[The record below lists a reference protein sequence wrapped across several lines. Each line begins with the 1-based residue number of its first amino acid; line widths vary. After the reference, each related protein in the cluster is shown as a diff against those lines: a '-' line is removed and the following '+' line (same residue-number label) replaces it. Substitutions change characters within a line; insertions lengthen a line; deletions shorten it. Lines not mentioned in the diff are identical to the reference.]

1 MELKKDLLEGI
12 HSIELL
18 NRVGESLILTDDE
31 LNISWFN
38 ECAGDLLNTVAP
50 HMNLEDA
57 DSFLGMN
64 LKSFHRAD
72 QIRII
77 EHGPLPY
84 TSTIHLF
91 QTFSAHIVVDRLPES
106 RGYILT
112 WKDVTDYENELLSGR
127 KLMEELY
134 TPIIGTMIDH
144 TFLAAITGFLSEQ
157 RIEHMTGKLLSFA
170 GANQAEY
177 ILFDFSEMYSVPDEA
192 VIDKLEQLVQALNLM
207 GTEAI
212 CVGLKPGMARQM
224 ISRGYGLSIKAFPSF
239 KQGMGY
245 VLKNLGYT
253 LVKS

>member
-1 MELKKDLLEGI
+1 MEPKRGFLEGVNT
-12 HSIELL
+12 IELL

-38 ECAGDLLNTVAP
+38 ECARDLLNTVAP
-50 HMNLEDA
+50 HINLADA
-57 DSFLGMN
+57 NSFLGVN

-112 WKDVTDYENELLSGR
+112 WKDVTDYEKELLSGR

-134 TPIIGTMIDH
+134 TPIIGTMLDH
-144 TFLAAITGFLSEQ
+144 TFLAAITGFLSEH
-157 RIEHMTGKLLSFA
+157 RIEHMTEKILSFA

-177 ILFDFSEMYSVPDEA
+177 MLFDFSEMYSVPDEA

-212 CVGLKPGMARQM
+212 CVGLKPDMARQM

-239 KQGMGY
+239 KQGISY
-245 VLKNLGYT
+245 VWEKLGYT